1 MLRAAWGA
9 SMKLLFVTSNRIGDA
24 VLSTGLLNHILRE
37 HPEMRTTVACGPDPA
52 PLFTEVPNLD
62 RIIVVNKQPRA
73 RHWRE
78 LWRETVRSR
87 WDLVV
92 DLRASAL
99 AYFLWA
105 RERHTFRPSDEP
117 VHQVVQ
123 LSQFLR
129 LPEIAAPGLWLGQ
142 KQVQAAKRAI
152 PPGPPIL
159 AVGPTANW
167 PGKQWAASSFA
178 ELVLRLTAPGAMLDG
193 ARIAVFGAESE
204 RLAARPLLDRIPKER
219 RLDLI
224 GKFDILTAA
233 AALQEC
239 AFYVGNDS
247 GLMHIAAA
255 TYTPTLGL
263 FGPSREE
270 IYAPWGAHC
279 AAVRTKIPYAELAAS
294 KLFHPAQ
301 RQSLMGSLAVET
313 VEAAANDLW
322 RRCHPEPVSQ
332 VAGGA
337 H

>member
-1 MLRAAWGA
+1 
-9 SMKLLFVTSNRIGDA
+9 MKLLFVTSNRIGDA

-37 HPEMRTTVACGPDPA
+37 HPDMRTTVACGPDPA

-62 RIIVVNKQPRA
+62 RIIVMVKQPRA
-73 RHWRE
+73 KHWRA
-78 LWRETVRSR
+78 LWRETVRTR

-99 AYFLWA
+99 AYFLRA
-105 RERHTFRPSDEP
+105 GERHVFRPSDEP

-123 LSQFLR
+123 LSQFLE
-129 LPEIAAPGLWLGQ
+129 LAHIAAPGLWLGQ
-142 KQVQAAKRAI
+142 KQITAAKRML

-167 PGKQWAASSFA
+167 PGKQWPASRFA
-178 ELVLRLTAPGAMLDG
+178 DLILRLIAPGAILED
-193 ARIAVFGAESE
+193 ARVAVFGAESE

-219 RLDLI
+219 RLDCI
-224 GKFDILTAA
+224 GRFDILTAA

-239 AFYVGNDS
+239 AFYIGNDS

-270 IYAPWGAHC
+270 IYAPWGDHC
-279 AAVRTKIPYAELAAS
+279 AAVRTKLTYAELSAMPQFS
-294 KLFHPAQ
+294 PS
-301 RQSLMGSLAVET
+301 RRETLMGSLAVET
-313 VEAAANDLW
+313 VEAAAIDLW
-322 RRCHPEPVSQ
+322 RRCHPVTAPQ
-332 VAGGA
+332 VASGGN
-337 H
+337 

>member
-1 MLRAAWGA
+1 
-9 SMKLLFVTSNRIGDA
+9 MKLLFVTSNRIGDA

-37 HPEMRTTVACGPDPA
+37 HPDAHTTVACGPDPA

-62 RIIVVNKQPRA
+62 RIIVMVKQPRA
-73 RHWRE
+73 KHWRA
-78 LWRETVRSR
+78 LWRETVRTR

-99 AYFLWA
+99 AYFLRA
-105 RERHTFRPSDEP
+105 GERHVFRPSDEP

-123 LSQFLR
+123 LSQFLE
-129 LPEIAAPGLWLGQ
+129 LAHIAAPGLWLGQ
-142 KQVQAAKRAI
+142 KQITAAKRML

-167 PGKQWAASSFA
+167 PGKQWPASRFA
-178 ELVLRLTAPGAMLDG
+178 DLILRLIAPGAILED
-193 ARIAVFGAESE
+193 ARVAVFGAESE

-219 RLDLI
+219 RLDCI
-224 GKFDILTAA
+224 GRFDILTAA

-239 AFYVGNDS
+239 AFYIGNDS

-270 IYAPWGAHC
+270 IYAPWGDHC
-279 AAVRTKIPYAELAAS
+279 AAVRTKLTYAELSAMPQFS
-294 KLFHPAQ
+294 PS
-301 RQSLMGSLAVET
+301 RRETLMGSLAVET
-313 VEAAANDLW
+313 VEAAAIDLW
-322 RRCHPEPVSQ
+322 RRCHPVTAPQ
-332 VAGGA
+332 VASGGN
-337 H
+337 